1 MARAINVRMA
11 RAERSHWCYIEGDRG
26 TTAGLRELVIGKL
39 DDGKQQERM
48 SSTGIE
54 REEGSESGMMS

>member
-1 MARAINVRMA
+1 
-11 RAERSHWCYIEGDRG
+11 
-26 TTAGLRELVIGKL
+26 VIGKL